1 MKPSDIRHRTS
12 MLGLASF
19 ATFAVAVG
27 YSPLTSAE
35 VETTTIRGTFSER
48 PVLLATSVV
57 THSAVSELTQKMSDS
72 RMMMF
77 VTQITPEQALAEHL
91 TQMGARMYGAYWCPY
106 CMRQQ
111 ELFGSAFDQIDYV
124 ECDARGENPQPQL
137 CIDAGIQGFPTWEV
151 NGELYPGL
159 RSLEELATLSGYT
172 GSTDFSN

>member
-1 MKPSDIRHRTS
+1 MKSSSIRHRTS

-35 VETTTIRGTFSER
+35 VETPTIRGSFSER
-48 PVLLATSVV
+48 PMLLATSVV
-57 THSAVSELTQKMSDS
+57 THSAVNELTQTIANTKA
-72 RMMMF
+72 MMVVAQM
-77 VTQITPEQALAEHL
+77 TPEESLAAHL
-91 TQMGARMYGAYWCPY
+91 RQIGAKMYGAYWCPY

-111 ELFGSAFDQIDYV
+111 DLFGSAFSTIDYV

-137 CIDAGIQGFPTWEV
+137 CLDAGIQGYPTWEI
-151 NGELYPGL
+151 NGELHPGL
-159 RSLEELATLSGYT
+159 HSLEELADLSGYT